1 MDGENKVVV
10 LSDFEQRIMV
20 RSLNDTRTSLI
31 KGACSTEDID
41 DLLLKVIGAP
51 PEKKRR
57 WKDRDTR

>member
-41 DLLLKVIGAP
+41 DLLLKVIDAQ

-57 WKDRDTR
+57 WKDRGTR